1 MLFYVAK
8 GLQLAG
14 LLGAPAALWVG
25 MTQSDAMARE
35 IGLAAVSILLF
46 YTGRLIEAR

>member
-14 LLGAPAALWVG
+14 LVGGPAALYVG
-25 MTQSDAMARE
+25 MTEADGMARE
-35 IGLAAVSILLF
+35 IGLAVLSMVLF
-46 YTGRLIEAR
+46 YTGRLIETR

>member
-14 LLGAPAALWVG
+14 LIGGPVALYVG
-25 MTQSDAMARE
+25 MTQADGMARE
-35 IGLAAVSILLF
+35 IGLALLSMLLF
-46 YTGRLIEAR
+46 YTGRLIETR

>member
-14 LLGAPAALWVG
+14 LIGATAALWVG

-35 IGLAAVSILLF
+35 IGLAALSMALF
-46 YTGRLIEAR
+46 YAGRLIETR

>member
-14 LLGAPAALWVG
+14 LLGAPAALYVG
-25 MTQSDAMARE
+25 MTQADGMARE
-35 IGLAAVSILLF
+35 IGLALLSMLLF
-46 YTGRLIEAR
+46 YTGRLIETR